1 MNILKN
7 FFLLVIFLALITQ
20 CTFKKID
27 VLHGTAEL
35 KNKSSLLKLNL
46 HNKNDVIKILGP
58 LAITDPL
65 NIDNWMYFE
74 TRLSKNM
81 LGEKV
86 IKKND
91 ILILDFSKNGVISNI
106 IFLDKDKMNEI
117 AFDKDKTKS
126 LGIQDTVLF
135 NILKSTRKRLEML
148 SNKK

>member
-91 ILILDFSKNGVISNI
+91 ILIVEFSKNGVISNI

>member
-7 FFLLVIFLALITQ
+7 FFLLVILLALITQ

-74 TRLSKNM
+74 TRLSTNM

-91 ILILDFSKNGVISNI
+91 ILIIEFSKNGVISNI

>member
-7 FFLLVIFLALITQ
+7 FFLLVILLALITQ

>member
-7 FFLLVIFLALITQ
+7 FFLLVILLALITQ

-74 TRLSKNM
+74 TRLSTNM

-91 ILILDFSKNGVISNI
+91 ILIIEFSKNGVISNI
-106 IFLDKDKMNEI
+106 ILLDKDKMNEI